1 MSVAATEK
9 RLQLIHE
16 CRKTA
21 AEVSRLST
29 ESDIGL
35 AQSCDLEVLHKYLE
49 SAKRSLE
56 QILSGQEQST
66 QALNDSQSTEVIF
79 ECQNNINEAL
89 EEGSEN
95 GKHID

>member
-1 MSVAATEK
+1 MSVPATEK

-29 ESDIGL
+29 ETDMGL
-35 AQSCDLEVLHKYLE
+35 AESYDLEVLHKYLE

-56 QILSGQEQST
+56 QI
-66 QALNDSQSTEVIF
+66 I
-79 ECQNNINEAL
+79 
-89 EEGSEN
+89 
-95 GKHID
+95 

>member
-1 MSVAATEK
+1 MSVATTEK
-9 RLQLIHE
+9 RLQLIYE

-56 QILSGQEQST
+56 QIISGQEQST
-66 QALNDSQSTEVIF
+66 HVLDDSQNTEVIF